1 MTHKEITEQ
10 SRKLLLLTGIKLF
23 GSKGYDATSIAVIE
37 TELHQTR
44 GAIAYHYKSKLGLF
58 EATVDKYYLN
68 RVMPTSVP
76 EECRNSLKDFYS
88 KYVSMLEEEC
98 LELTNAGVRNVA
110 GTFLNLEID
119 ALRSIPD
126 FRDKCAELNERQVS
140 VVELVVKQAI
150 LNREVKADVIPAVI
164 AEMFMNVVIG
174 QTRRSNIEGLLY
186 YTDGMLRQFNSL
198 YRLIS
203 NN

>member
-1 MTHKEITEQ
+1 M
-10 SRKLLLLTGIKLF
+10 LLTGVKLF
-23 GSKGYDATSIAVIE
+23 GSKGYDATSITEIE
-37 TELHQTR
+37 KDLNQTR
-44 GAIAYHYKSKLGLF
+44 GAITYHYKSKLGLF
-58 EATVDKYYLN
+58 EATVSKYYLG

-76 EECRNSLKDFYS
+76 EEYRNSLKDFYI

-126 FRDKCAELNERQVS
+126 FRNKCAELNERQI
-140 VVELVVKQAI
+140 LVLGLVIKRSIQSGEI
-150 LNREVKADVIPAVI
+150 KANVIPAVI

-174 QTRRSNIEGLLY
+174 QTYRSNVEGLLY
-186 YTDGMLRQFNSL
+186 YTDGMLRQFNSI

>member
-23 GSKGYDATSIAVIE
+23 GSKGYDATSIADIE

-44 GAIAYHYKSKLGLF
+44 GAISYHYKSKLGLF
-58 EATVDKYYLN
+58 EATVNKYYFN

-110 GTFLNLEID
+110 GTFLNLETD

-126 FRDKCAELNERQVS
+126 FRDKCAELNERQIS
-140 VVELVVKQAI
+140 VWELVVRRAI
-150 LNREVKADVIPAVI
+150 QNGEVKADVIPAVI
-164 AEMFMNVVIG
+164 AEMFLNVVIG
-174 QTRRSNIEGLLY
+174 QTHRSNIEGLLY

-203 NN
+203 NY

>member
-23 GSKGYDATSIAVIE
+23 GSKGYDATSIADIE

-119 ALRSIPD
+119 ALRTIPD
-126 FRDKCAELNERQVS
+126 FRDKCAELNERQLS
-140 VVELVVKQAI
+140 VLELVVKQAI
-150 LNREVKADVIPAVI
+150 HNGEVKEDVIPAVI
-164 AEMFMNVVIG
+164 AEMFMNVVTG

>member
-23 GSKGYDATSIAVIE
+23 GSKGYDATSIADIE

-44 GAIAYHYKSKLGLF
+44 GAISYHYKSKLGLF
-58 EATVDKYYLN
+58 EATVNKYYLN

-88 KYVSMLEEEC
+88 KYVSMLEDEC

-126 FRDKCAELNERQVS
+126 FRNKCTDLNERQIS
-140 VVELVVKQAI
+140 VWELVVRRAI
-150 LNREVKADVIPAVI
+150 QNGEVKADVIPAVI

>member
-10 SRKLLLLTGIKLF
+10 SRKLLLLTGVKLF
-23 GSKGYDATSIAVIE
+23 GSKGYDATSIADIE
-37 TELHQTR
+37 IDLHQTR
-44 GAIAYHYKSKLGLF
+44 GAITYHYKSKLGLF
-58 EATVDKYYLN
+58 EATVNKYYLN

-110 GTFLNLEID
+110 GTFLNLEIE

-126 FRDKCAELNERQVS
+126 FRDKCAELNERQLS
-140 VVELVVKQAI
+140 VWELIVRRAVQ
-150 LNREVKADVIPAVI
+150 NGEVKATVIPAVI
-164 AEMFMNVVIG
+164 AEMFMNVVVC
-174 QTRRSNIEGLLY
+174 QTHRSNIEGLLY
-186 YTDGMLRQFNSL
+186 YTDGMLRQFNSI

>member
-23 GSKGYDATSIAVIE
+23 GSKGYDATSIADIE
-37 TELHQTR
+37 TDLHQTR
-44 GAIAYHYKSKLGLF
+44 GAITYHYKSKLGMF
-58 EATVDKYYLN
+58 EATVSKYYLG

-76 EECRNSLKDFYS
+76 EEYRNSLKDFFI

-119 ALRSIPD
+119 ALRSIPN
-126 FRDKCAELNERQVS
+126 FRNKCAELNERQILVL
-140 VVELVVKQAI
+140 ELVIKRPIQRGEI
-150 LNREVKADVIPAVI
+150 KANVIPAVI

-174 QTRRSNIEGLLY
+174 QTQRSNIEGLLY
-186 YTDGMLRQFNSL
+186 YTDGMLRQFNSI

>member
-1 MTHKEITEQ
+1 MTHKEISEQ
-10 SRKLLLLTGIKLF
+10 SKKLLLLTGIKLF
-23 GSKGYDATSIAVIE
+23 GSKGYDATSITEIE
-37 TELHQTR
+37 KDLNQTR
-44 GAIAYHYKSKLGLF
+44 GAITYHYKSKLGLF
-58 EATVDKYYLN
+58 EATVSKYYLG

-76 EECRNSLKDFYS
+76 EEYRNSLKNFYI

-119 ALRSIPD
+119 ALRSIPN
-126 FRDKCAELNERQVS
+126 FRDKCAELNERQILVL
-140 VVELVVKQAI
+140 ELVIKRSIQSGEI
-150 LNREVKADVIPAVI
+150 KANVIPAVI

-174 QTRRSNIEGLLY
+174 QTYRSNVEGLLY
-186 YTDGMLRQFNSL
+186 YTDGMLRQFNSI

>member
-10 SRKLLLLTGIKLF
+10 SRKLLLLTGVKLF
-23 GSKGYDATSIAVIE
+23 GSKGYDATSIADIE
-37 TELHQTR
+37 TDLHQTR
-44 GAIAYHYKSKLGLF
+44 GAITYHYKSKLGMF
-58 EATVDKYYLN
+58 EATVNKYYLN

-76 EECRNSLKDFYS
+76 EGCRNSLKDFYS

-126 FRDKCAELNERQVS
+126 FRDKCAELNERQLS
-140 VVELVVKQAI
+140 VWELVVRRSIQ
-150 LNREVKADVIPAVI
+150 NGEVKATVIPAVI
-164 AEMFMNVVIG
+164 ADMFMNVVVG
-174 QTRRSNIEGLLY
+174 QAHRSNIEGLMY
-186 YTDGMLRQFNSL
+186 YTDGMLRQFNSI

>member
-23 GSKGYDATSIAVIE
+23 GSKGYDATSIADIE

-44 GAIAYHYKSKLGLF
+44 GAISYHYKSKLGLF
-58 EATVDKYYLN
+58 EATVNKYYLN
-68 RVMPTSVP
+68 RVIPTSVP

-88 KYVSMLEEEC
+88 KYVSMLEDEC

-126 FRDKCAELNERQVS
+126 FRNKCTELNERQIS
-140 VVELVVKQAI
+140 VLELVVRRAI
-150 LNREVKADVIPAVI
+150 QNGEVKADVIPAVI

>member
-10 SRKLLLLTGIKLF
+10 SKKLLLLTGVKLF
-23 GSKGYDATSIAVIE
+23 GSKGYDATSITEIE
-37 TELHQTR
+37 KDLSQTR
-44 GAIAYHYKSKLGLF
+44 GAITYHYKSKLGLF
-58 EATVDKYYLN
+58 EATVSKYYLG
-68 RVMPTSVP
+68 RVMSTSVP
-76 EECRNSLKDFYS
+76 AEYRNSLKDFYI
-88 KYVSMLEEEC
+88 KYISMLEEEC

-119 ALRSIPD
+119 ALRSIPN
-126 FRDKCAELNERQVS
+126 FRNKCAELNERQILVL
-140 VVELVVKQAI
+140 ELVIKRSIQRGEI
-150 LNREVKADVIPAVI
+150 KANVIPAVI

-174 QTRRSNIEGLLY
+174 QTQRPNIEGLLY
-186 YTDGMLRQFNSL
+186 YTDGMLRQFNSI

>member
-10 SRKLLLLTGIKLF
+10 SKKLLLLTGVKLF
-23 GSKGYDATSIAVIE
+23 GSKGYDATSITEIE
-37 TELHQTR
+37 KDLNQTR
-44 GAIAYHYKSKLGLF
+44 GAITYHYKSKLGLF
-58 EATVDKYYLN
+58 EATVSKYYLG
-68 RVMPTSVP
+68 RVMPTFVP
-76 EECRNSLKDFYS
+76 EEYRNSLKDFYI

-119 ALRSIPD
+119 ALRSIPN
-126 FRDKCAELNERQVS
+126 FRDKCAELNERQILVL
-140 VVELVVKQAI
+140 ELVIKRSIQSGEI
-150 LNREVKADVIPAVI
+150 KANVIPAVI

-174 QTRRSNIEGLLY
+174 QTYRSNVEGLLY
-186 YTDGMLRQFNSL
+186 YTDGMLRQFNSI

>member
-10 SRKLLLLTGIKLF
+10 SKKLLLLTGVKLF
-23 GSKGYDATSIAVIE
+23 GSNGYDATSITEIE
-37 TELHQTR
+37 KDLNQTR
-44 GAIAYHYKSKLGLF
+44 GAITYHYKSKLGMF
-58 EATVDKYYLN
+58 EATVNKYYLG
-68 RVMPTSVP
+68 RVMPASVP
-76 EECRNSLKDFYS
+76 EECRNSLKDFFI

-119 ALRSIPD
+119 ALRSIPN
-126 FRDKCAELNERQVS
+126 FRNKCAELNERQILVL
-140 VVELVVKQAI
+140 ELVIKQSI
-150 LNREVKADVIPAVI
+150 QSGEIKASVIPAVI

-174 QTRRSNIEGLLY
+174 QTHRSNIEGLLY

-203 NN
+203 NI

>member
-23 GSKGYDATSIAVIE
+23 GSKGYDATSIADIE